1 MPYFLFIIQLVGF
14 VFLVV
19 SCFTLP
25 GIYFLG
31 KSKNKFIFW
40 EEIILGTMVGLI
52 FFSLLSY
59 LLLIIKLHFL
69 LLPLIFAI
77 TLLAVRKIPSLLS
90 QFALPSGKKL
100 TLFLLVFLFG
110 IVGQLLIIAP
120 SGVNLNGDLVFWS
133 SHGHDGLWH
142 ISLMQEYQ
150 KGYPLQNPVFAGE
163 KLVNY
168 HFFSNIAPADFNEFF
183 KFSNLD
189 LYFRFFPFIY
199 SILLGG
205 LSFFLGVKLGGS
217 FTSGIFASIFTYFAG
232 SFGYIV
238 TFLQNHTIGGE
249 TIFWASQPQSSI
261 GNPPQ
266 IVAFIIILTF
276 FYLFSFYVAKPGKI
290 LFLICTMLAGSLAVF
305 KIYGGIVLLIS
316 LGIVGLWQL
325 LRERKPHIL
334 LLSIVSGLLSAVLYF
349 PNASSSGS
357 FLIVE
362 PWWFIRTMVVAP
374 NKLNWLDL
382 ELKRQTYLAEHNLK
396 RVAQVELTAFLIF
409 FFGNLGLRFIGLF
422 NLLRFSKAFFVNYFY
437 LILALVIIISF
448 VLPLLVL
455 QKGVAPNTIQFLQY
469 FLILLGIASAP
480 VIDRLFKTLKSPLLT
495 LVLTSI
501 IVLLAVPTQVAL
513 INSFYS
519 RLPFAK
525 ISSQE
530 LMALQYLKTQTPLNS
545 VILTPPYNKY
555 FRSDERVPQIWA
567 WSDTGYVTALSS
579 RRSYF
584 ADTEQ
589 VDIMGY
595 NLKNRQTSEEE
606 IFTQDNSKLFTE
618 EVKNLKVNYLY
629 FPIVIRPKVDLYQ
642 TPFVKIFS
650 NSEIEIW
657 KI

>member
-25 GIYFLG
+25 GIFLLG
-31 KSKNKFIFW
+31 KSKNEFIFW
-40 EEIILGTMVGLI
+40 EKIILGTVLGLI

-59 LLLIIKLHFL
+59 LLLVIGLHFL
-69 LLPLIFAI
+69 LLPIIFVI
-77 TLLAVRKIPSLLS
+77 DLFTI
-90 QFALPSGKKL
+90 KKL
-100 TLFLLVFLFG
+100 STTFLQFNLLPRKKLILLLLVFILG
-110 IVGQLLIIAP
+110 VAGQLLIIAP
-120 SGVNLNGDLVFWS
+120 SGIYLNGDLVFWS

-150 KGYPLQNPVFAGE
+150 RGYPLQNPVFAGE
-163 KLVNY
+163 RLVNY
-168 HFFSNIAPADFNEFF
+168 HFFSDIAPADFSKFF
-183 KFSNLD
+183 KFPDLD
-189 LYFRFFPFIY
+189 LYFRFFPLIY
-199 SILLGG
+199 SILLGA
-205 LSFFLGVKLGGS
+205 LAYLLGTKLGRS
-217 FTSGIFASIFTYFAG
+217 FTSGIFAAIFTYFAG

-249 TIFWASQPQSSI
+249 SVFWASQPQSSI

-266 IVAFIIILTF
+266 IVAFIIVLTF
-276 FYLFSFYVAKPGKI
+276 FYLFSFFVAKPEKI

-305 KIYGGIVLLIS
+305 KIYGGIVLLVS
-316 LGIVGLWQL
+316 LGLVGLRQL
-325 LRERKPHIL
+325 IRERKPHIL
-334 LLSIVSGLLSAVLYF
+334 LLSIASSLLSAVLYF

-357 FLIVE
+357 FLIIE

-374 NKLNWLDL
+374 NKLNWMDL

-396 RVAQVELTAFLIF
+396 RVIQVELTAFLIF

-422 NLLRFSKAFFVNYFY
+422 NLLKFSKGFFVNYFY
-437 LILALVIIISF
+437 QVVTLVIIISF

-480 VIDRLFKTLKSPLLT
+480 VIDRLFKTLKSPVLI

-501 IVLLAVPTQVAL
+501 IVLLAVPTQVSL

-525 ISSQE
+525 ISRQD

-545 VILTPPYNKY
+545 VILTPP
-555 FRSDERVPQIWA
+555 
-567 WSDTGYVTALSS
+567 
-579 RRSYF
+579 
-584 ADTEQ
+584 
-589 VDIMGY
+589 
-595 NLKNRQTSEEE
+595 
-606 IFTQDNSKLFTE
+606 
-618 EVKNLKVNYLY
+618 
-629 FPIVIRPKVDLYQ
+629 
-642 TPFVKIFS
+642 
-650 NSEIEIW
+650 
-657 KI
+657 